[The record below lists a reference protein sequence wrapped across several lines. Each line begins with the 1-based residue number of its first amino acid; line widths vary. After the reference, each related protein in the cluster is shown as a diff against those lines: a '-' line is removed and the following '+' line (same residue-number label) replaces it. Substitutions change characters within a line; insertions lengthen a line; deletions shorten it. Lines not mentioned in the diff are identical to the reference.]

1 MPRTVEILVPQDR
14 RASLL
19 ERLERTDGVAMILV
33 HEGAAHRPA
42 GDLVVIQG
50 TNQAAEAATRIAIDL
65 GLLERGTMSLSEPVG
80 LVAGGR
86 RREIASDVND
96 SSWEEIDTL
105 LRRDTNPSHNYLLMM
120 TLAGAVAGSALFTD
134 TLHIVI
140 GAMLIAPGFE
150 PLVRIGAGLSAGL
163 WDSARKGV
171 LSTLVG
177 YLCLAI
183 GAAIG
188 MALTAWADPTSPIG
202 DLTDREWIRYWTEI
216 KWTSVVV
223 AILAGLSGGIV
234 VNSHQTV
241 FATGVMVALALIPA
255 MAIVGMGVGAGQFGT
270 ALEGLARWAVD
281 ATCVVLASLLV
292 FGTKRMLIRRP
303 GHE

>member
-33 HEGAAHRPA
+33 HEGVAHRPA

-80 LVAGGR
+80 LVAGDR
-86 RREIASDVND
+86 RREIGSDIND

-120 TLAGAVAGSALFTD
+120 TLSGAVAGAALFMD

-150 PLVRIGAGLSAGL
+150 PLVRIGAGLCAGF

-202 DLTDREWIRYWTEI
+202 DLTDRDWIRYWTEI
-216 KWTSVVV
+216 KWTGVVV

-270 ALEGLARWAVD
+270 ALEGLTRWAVD

-292 FGTKRMLIRRP
+292 FGIKRMLIHRA
-303 GHE
+303 GHG